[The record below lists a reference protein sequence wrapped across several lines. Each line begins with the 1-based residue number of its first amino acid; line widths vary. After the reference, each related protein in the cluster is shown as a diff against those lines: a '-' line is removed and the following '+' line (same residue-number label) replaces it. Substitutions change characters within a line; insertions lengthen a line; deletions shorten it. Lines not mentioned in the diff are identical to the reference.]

1 MVLPLYVVLA
11 YQLFVISKSPSP
23 GCHDGWKLWYKGQ
36 AALILLRLPF
46 VIWFHWIL
54 WKRMNPDT
62 YAPAQQEAALNSS
75 GEPASDMP
83 PMLACWDCLTGL
95 AQFVWAIMAILK
107 VLSGSTQCAQERT

>member
-1 MVLPLYVVLA
+1 M
-11 YQLFVISKSPSP
+11 
-23 GCHDGWKLWYKGQ
+23 G
-36 AALILLRLPF
+36 
-46 VIWFHWIL
+46 IL

-107 VLSGSTQCAQERT
+107 VLSGSTQCAQERTYFLKFLVALIFLPCIPICLGTMYEANQLAGEAKEMGEKLEEAEQRAKNP